1 MLPHANRGERLRRLV
16 VANFFP
22 AFYPPTSG
30 GEQRYYHLYE
40 QVSRFFDVTLI
51 STTYADRPEELVE
64 HSATFREYRV
74 PKHPD
79 SELLHWQLD
88 QRGIGPECSGFV
100 VALGGGLDGAFGK
113 RFRALIQSADAVIHE
128 SPFTVA
134 YDTSIGRD
142 AIPRIY
148 NSYNVEADLARQMLR
163 GQIGADAADFIED
176 LERHLLENSA
186 LVFATSREEREIF
199 VQRYGIDSGKVHL
212 APNGFDEAAVLSER
226 SVGRGSSNT
235 VVFVGSGHPPNVEA
249 LDFIAE
255 QLAPACPHLQF
266 VAIGSVCKAFQGT
279 VPKNLHLRGFVTAE
293 EKSKLLST
301 CAVAINPLFSG
312 AGTNLK
318 MLDYMGHGTP
328 IVTTTVGARGLELI
342 DGEHAAIAA
351 AESFADVLTAL
362 VADPKRADGL
372 GRNAW
377 REAREKYS
385 WKSIGEAVSR
395 VLQQLLAASNSR
407 PRRRLLSVCDYPVD
421 ARSGGGE
428 VRVYQLLSELG
439 REFDVVF
446 LCLTDANESSEMT
459 LSSSVIQRAVAK
471 TTEHRLRQQRAAEG
485 EWVSV
490 ADIVSARECLGN
502 REFVAAFKRELERAD
517 AVLFEQ
523 CYLAPLLDFVPP
535 GMPVIYSSQNH
546 EVELKDALLA
556 QRRDG
561 QVMMDEVRAIERRMV
576 LAATLIVCVSEADAK
591 SFVARYAGV
600 RVAVVENGVE
610 IPKSLPRYGVD
621 RSDSSESPVA
631 VFVGSGHP
639 PNIVAVRFIIE
650 TLAPATPYVAYAIV
664 GSVCDAFDPSRVPRN
679 VLLLGKL
686 SSSDKLALLEQADI
700 AVNPMFEGGGSSLKV
715 PDFFSVGLPTISSK
729 LGMRGYPVVPGV
741 HYAEAEAADFCD
753 VLLRLVDDSV
763 LRKRIGGNAL
773 HLVKRDFDWQVLG
786 GKLRRRIREL
796 LPSREGRK
804 RLLVVTY
811 RFGDPPRGG
820 AETYLAKVVESIA
833 AKGVWDITI
842 ASTAVGTIQN
852 HQMFSAHYGAPTAGD
867 KIPSWARNVKL
878 FPIDEFAACTQD
890 ECRNLHSLWMAESR
904 MLGTR
909 FSTVLPEAALAG
921 GWNYPETD
929 GKGKPVRW
937 TSSCSQIKLPPGCER
952 LALTLHAISPTLIE
966 LWCGTTLISAEH
978 ASGRITIRCDLPR
991 SVGLIELRCPQY
1003 RSHSEDARELGVLV
1017 SDIEFCIGEIWR
1029 EVDLRHELD
1038 LVPLQV
1044 PLREWVSALIDL
1056 VGERNA
1062 SDDEKFLR
1070 VRGPHSTKL
1079 LNWLRAETQN
1089 YDVVLAHGVPFAS
1102 SAIAVDAARRAGVPV
1117 VVLPHYHME
1126 DRYYHWQA
1134 FYDTFRSAD
1143 KVVAAPNA
1151 SVPVFFE
1158 KIGADAIALP
1168 GGGVTIEEFDEEGVD
1183 IGREAFRAL
1192 YSSTT
1197 PFVLVLGRKADG
1209 KNYKVVLEAHRRLR
1223 EQGMALN
1230 LVMIGP
1236 DDDGHAV
1243 SGAGVIYL
1251 GAQPRT
1257 VVIGALAQAQ
1267 CLATMSE
1274 SESFGIVL
1282 LEAWLAGTAVVASGR
1297 CAAFAELVEDNVNGK
1312 LVLDIDSLTEAIRF
1326 YHEHPALA
1334 ESHAIAGK
1342 KAAQAYSWRE
1352 IAAKFDRILT
1362 ALAGGMPYER
1372 SIH

>member
-1 MLPHANRGERLRRLV
+1 MVENANHGERRRHLV

-40 QVSRFFDVTLI
+40 QISLSFDVTLV

-79 SELLHWQLD
+79 SDLLHWQLD

-100 VALGGGLDGAFGK
+100 VALGGALDGAFGE
-113 RFRALIQSADAVIHE
+113 RFRGLVKTADAVVHE

-134 YDTSIGRD
+134 YDTGIGRD
-142 AIPRIY
+142 GIPRIY

-163 GQIGADAADFIED
+163 GQIGADAAVFIED

-186 LVFATSREEREIF
+186 LVFATSREESEIF
-199 VQRYGIDSGKVHL
+199 IRRYGVDSDKVHL
-212 APNGFDEAAVLSER
+212 APNGFDESAVLNEMPIDR
-226 SVGRGSSNT
+226 SSSNT

-249 LDFIAE
+249 LDFIAAKI
-255 QLAPACPHLQF
+255 APVCPHLHF
-266 VAIGSVCKAFQGT
+266 VAVGSVCKAFHGA
-279 VPKNLHLRGFVTAE
+279 VPRNLHLRGFVSAE

-301 CAVAINPLFSG
+301 CTAAINPLFSG

-318 MLDYMGHGTP
+318 MLDYMGHGAPIVATP
-328 IVTTTVGARGLELI
+328 IGARGLELI
-342 DGEHAAIAA
+342 DGELAAIATS
-351 AESFADVLTAL
+351 ENFADTLIAL
-362 VADPKRADGL
+362 AADPRRAGEL

-385 WKSIGEAVSR
+385 WKSIGESVSR
-395 VLQQLLAASNSR
+395 VFQQLLGAPNLR

-421 ARSGGGE
+421 AKSGGGE
-428 VRVYQLLSELG
+428 VRAHHLLSELG

-446 LCLTDANESSEMT
+446 LCLTDANESSEVA
-459 LSSSVIQRAVAK
+459 LSSGVIQRAVAK
-471 TTEHRLRQQRAAEG
+471 TAEHRLHQQRTTEG
-485 EWVSV
+485 EWISV

-502 REFVAAFKRELERAD
+502 RELLAAFKSELERAD

-523 CYLAPLLDFVPP
+523 CYLAPLLEFVPP
-535 GMPVIYSSQNH
+535 GMPIVYSSQNH
-546 EVELKDALLA
+546 EVELKEALLA

-561 QVMMDEVRAIERRMV
+561 PALLDEVRMIERRMA
-576 LAATLIVCVSEADAK
+576 LAATLIVCVSETDAR
-591 SFVARYAGV
+591 SFSARYAGV
-600 RVAVVENGVE
+600 RVTVVENGVD
-610 IPKSLPRYGVD
+610 IPTSLSRYGVD
-621 RSDSSESPVA
+621 RADSSDAPVA

-639 PNIVAVRFIIE
+639 PNIAAVRFIIE
-650 TLAPATPYVAYAIV
+650 SLAPATPFVAYAIV
-664 GSVCDAFDPSRVPRN
+664 GSVCDAFKSGAVPGN

-686 SSSDKLALLEQADI
+686 SGSDKLALLQQADI

-729 LGMRGYPVVPGV
+729 LGVRGYPVVPGV
-741 HYAEAEAADFCD
+741 HYAEAEAADFCPVLSRLIAD
-753 VLLRLVDDSV
+753 PLLRM
-763 LRKRIGGNAL
+763 RIGSNAL
-773 HLVKRDFDWQVLG
+773 HLVRRDFDWQVLG

-796 LPSREGRK
+796 LPSRGGRK

-820 AETYLAKVVESIA
+820 AETYLAKVIESIA
-833 AKGVWDITI
+833 AKGSWDITI
-842 ASTAVGTIQN
+842 AGTAVGSIQN
-852 HQMFSAHYGAPTAGD
+852 HQMFSAHYEPPTTDD
-867 KIPSWARNVKL
+867 KIPSWARNVTL
-878 FPIDEFAACTQD
+878 FPADEFAAGTQD

-904 MLGTR
+904 VLGKR
-909 FSTVLPEAALAG
+909 FSAVLPEAALAG

-929 GKGKPVRW
+929 GKGKSVRW
-937 TSSCSQIKLPPGCER
+937 TSSCSQIKVPRGSER
-952 LALTLHAISPTLIE
+952 LALTLHASSPTLIE
-966 LWCGTTLISAEH
+966 LWHETTLISTEH
-978 ASGRITIRCDLPR
+978 ASGWITIHCNLPR
-991 SVGLIELRCPQY
+991 SADLIEVRCPQY
-1003 RSHSEDARELGVLV
+1003 RSHAEDVRELGVLV
-1017 SDIEFCIGEIWR
+1017 SDIGFGIGKTWH

-1038 LVPLQV
+1038 LVPQRV
-1044 PLREWVSALIDL
+1044 PLQEWVSALIDL
-1056 VGERNA
+1056 VGERNV

-1079 LNWLRAETQN
+1079 LSWLRAETQN

-1102 SAIAVDAARRAGVPV
+1102 SANAVDAARRAGVPV

-1134 FYDTFRSAD
+1134 FYETFRNAD
-1143 KVVAAPNA
+1143 NVVAAPNA
-1151 SVPVFFE
+1151 SVSVFFE
-1158 KIGADAIALP
+1158 KIGANAIALP
-1168 GGGVTIEEFDEEGVD
+1168 GGGVTPEEFDEKRLD
-1183 IGREAFRAL
+1183 IGRKAFLAL
-1192 YSSTT
+1192 YSSAT
-1197 PFVLVLGRKADG
+1197 PFILVLGRKADG
-1209 KNYKVVLEAHRRLR
+1209 KNYRLVLEAHRRLR
-1223 EQGMALN
+1223 EQGIALN

-1236 DDDGHAV
+1236 DDDGHPV
-1243 SGAGVIYL
+1243 FGDGVIYL
-1251 GAQPRT
+1251 GAQPRA

-1282 LEAWLAGTAVVASGR
+1282 LEAWLAGTTVVASGR
-1297 CAAFAELVEDNVNGK
+1297 STAFAELVEDNVNGK
-1312 LVLDIDSLTEAIRF
+1312 VVHDIDSLTEAIRL

-1334 ESHAIAGK
+1334 ESHALAGK
-1342 KAAQAYSWRE
+1342 KVAQAYAWRE
-1352 IAAKFDRILT
+1352 IATKFDSILAT
-1362 ALAGGMPYER
+1362 LACGMR
-1372 SIH
+1372 HAA